1 MAAIPE
7 LSHHVKV
14 LLELNELDNV
24 ISNIP
29 DNWMFDPLREQ
40 LLSIKRSYEEVA
52 DELPEIVSE
61 KFVEIAK
68 DQITSLSNADSTGMM
83 AGSIELLPDGER
95 SVLIAETAESPEG
108 FPYPLAFEK
117 GRREVVP
124 VEARVLRWWI
134 GGGFS
139 GTPIFSMRSS
149 ATHPRPFWA
158 NTEAAI
164 QYVAEHIVGEELAK
178 KGI

>member
-7 LSHHVKV
+7 LSHHIKV
-14 LLELNELDNV
+14 LLELNELDNIINN
-24 ISNIP
+24 IS
-29 DNWMFDPLREQ
+29 DNWMFNPLREQ
-40 LLSIKRSYEEVA
+40 LLSIKQSYEQVA
-52 DELPEIVSE
+52 DELPEIVGE

-68 DQITSLSNADSTGMM
+68 EQISSLSSGNSTGMM
-83 AGSIELLPDGER
+83 GGSIELSPDGER
-95 SVLIAETAESPEG
+95 SVLIAETAESADG

-124 VEARVLRWWI
+124 VEARVLRWWS

-149 ATHPRPFWA
+149 ATPPRPFWA

-164 QYVAEHIVGEELAK
+164 QYVAEYIAGEELAK
-178 KGI
+178 KGV